1 MIFVAR
7 EAEIAVF
14 ESLLADCAS
23 DPPNGQIA
31 LVTGPTGIGK
41 SALLRAFSER
51 AVATGIRPL
60 RAIGCAENNSLP
72 FRLAQELFS
81 EFADDSRHHHL
92 VTRAI
97 DNYVA
102 LTLDRSGGE
111 ELTAAYSRVLGGI
124 EVFLRDLGTRGP
136 VLVLVDDVDR
146 ADPVSRRCLIDIM
159 QRITFLRAL
168 IVLAEPTTGEAAWET
183 AAASRV
189 LLQPQVTRIRLPPL
203 SAEDVGLIMDRRTG
217 SGTTQLARA
226 VHRATGGNPLLVRAL
241 IEDHQAAIGQLA
253 APPATEPVAGLAFER
268 AVLSCLERAGPA
280 VLDVAQAV
288 AVLDDAG
295 RPDRISRLL
304 GSPADAVDRGLRVL
318 EQAGLLENLCLRHP
332 AARRAIAADIHAD
345 RRLELHRRAAALLH
359 HDGARA
365 GDIARHL
372 VAARHTEDVWV
383 LPVLRVAAAE
393 AEADNQL
400 ANAVEFLQHA
410 ARACS
415 AKSERSAVLLDAAE
429 VDWRLSPSTTFHYLP
444 RLTAAAR
451 EGHLVGRR
459 AVDFVAAS
467 AWHGRLA
474 EASAALV
481 HVSEASTRRGGQ
493 VAADLDVGRLL
504 LFCTYPGLMDQ
515 AHHVSIASAA
525 RPLNPATTDPV
536 ERAALALAAVI
547 TGRGHALAST
557 EAEHLLQNVPPTH
570 TGIRVVMSAALVL
583 IYTDHLAAATTGTD
597 ILSSHPTITR
607 SNTWR
612 ALVSGLRAEIA
623 LRRGDLPDAERHARA
638 ALTDVTPHGWGVG
651 LGAPLASLLL
661 AMVRMGRLTEA
672 ARWLTTPVP
681 EAMFQTRFGL
691 HYLHARGHF
700 HLATGRPHEAL
711 ADFGTCGDLMIRWG
725 MDVSGLVAWRTDA
738 AEAHLRMGQRDR
750 GRSLAEEQLS
760 REGFTTSRTSGNA
773 FRLLAA
779 ASEPGARLRL
789 LRQSVEVLRQVGARV
804 DLARAM
810 ADLSMAYHVS
820 GDTAQARSIS
830 RGARL
835 LANQSRAEAIVEPP
849 RQRGSRGHEESYGA
863 ARQYPPAAVDTL
875 SDAERRVA
883 SLAAL
888 GHTNGEI
895 ADRLYITTSTVEQH
909 LTRVYRKLNVR
920 SRANLPAVLTPA
932 SPRPPP
938 VRLGWEASRVRVA
951 TPSR

>member
-14 ESLLADCAS
+14 EHLIADFAS
-23 DPPNGQIA
+23 DPPHGRIA

-41 SALLRAFSER
+41 SALLRVFSER
-51 AVATGIRPL
+51 AVAAGIRPL
-60 RAIGCAENNSLP
+60 RAIGCAENGSRPFSLT
-72 FRLAQELFS
+72 QQLFS
-81 EFADDSRHHHL
+81 DFAGNSRYHHL
-92 VTRAI
+92 AARAI

-102 LTLDRSGGE
+102 LALEQPTEE
-111 ELTAAYSRVLGGI
+111 ELTAAYSRVLGGV

-136 VLVLVDDVDR
+136 VLILVDDAGR
-146 ADPVSRRCLIDIM
+146 ADPVSRRFLIDIM
-159 QRITFLRAL
+159 QRISFLRAL
-168 IVLAEPTTGEAAWET
+168 IVLTEHTGEATWQT
-183 AAASRV
+183 AAASRTF
-189 LLQPQVTRIRLPPL
+189 LQPQVTRIRLLPL
-203 SAEDVGLIMDRRTG
+203 SPEDVSLIMTRWTG
-217 SGTTQLARA
+217 TGTLQLARA

-241 IEDHQAAIGQLA
+241 IEDHQAAIGERA
-253 APPATEPVAGLAFER
+253 SPAATEPVAGLTFER
-268 AVLSCLERAGPA
+268 AVRSCLEHAGPA
-280 VLDVAQAV
+280 VLDVARAV
-288 AVLDDAG
+288 AVLDDCT

-304 GSPADAVDRGLRVL
+304 ASPADTVGRGLRAL

-332 AARRAIAADIHAD
+332 AARQAVAADIHAD

-365 GDIARHL
+365 VAIARHL
-372 VAARHTEDVWV
+372 VAARHTEDIWV

-393 AEADNQL
+393 AKADGQL
-400 ANAVEFLQHA
+400 AHAVEFLRHA

-415 AKSERSAVLLDAAE
+415 AGPERGAALLAAAK
-429 VDWRLSPSTTFHYLP
+429 VDWQLSPSTAFHYLP
-444 RLTAAAR
+444 RLSAAAR
-451 EGHLVGRR
+451 EGHLVGGQ
-459 AVDFVAAS
+459 AVDFVAAL
-467 AWHGRLA
+467 AWHGRLT
-474 EASAALV
+474 EASAALG
-481 HVSEASTRRGGQ
+481 HIGEASARRGGR
-493 VAADLDVGRLL
+493 VATDLDIGRLL

-515 AHHVSIASAA
+515 VSQVHQVSITSAA
-525 RPLNPATTDPV
+525 QPLDRATTDPV
-536 ERAALALAAVI
+536 ERAALALAAVV

-557 EAEHLLQNVPPTH
+557 DAEHLLRNVPPTDA
-570 TGIRVVMSAALVL
+570 GIEAVMSAALVL

-597 ILSSHPTITR
+597 ILSTHPAISR

-612 ALVSGLRAEIA
+612 ALVRGLRAEIA
-623 LRRGDLPDAERHARA
+623 LRRGDLPGAERHARA

-681 EAMFQTRFGL
+681 ETMFKTRFGL

-700 HLATGRPHEAL
+700 HLATGRLHEAL
-711 ADFGTCGDLMIRWG
+711 ADFSTCGDLMVRWG

-738 AEAHLRMGQRDR
+738 AEAYLRMGQLEHSRR
-750 GRSLAEEQLS
+750 LAEEELT
-760 REGFTTSRTSGNA
+760 REGFTSSRTSGNA

-779 ASEPGARLRL
+779 ASEPGERLPL

-810 ADLSMAYHVS
+810 ADLSIAYHGS
-820 GDTAQARSIS
+820 GNTAQARSVS

-835 LANQSRAEAIVEPP
+835 LANQSHAEAILEPP
-849 RQRGSRGHEESYGA
+849 RQRASREHADSYGA
-863 ARQYPPAAVDTL
+863 ARRYPPAAVDTL
-875 SDAERRVA
+875 TDAERRVA
-883 SLAAL
+883 ALATL

-920 SRANLPAVLTPA
+920 SRADLPAVLGPA
-932 SPRPPP
+932 PPRPRTALP
-938 VRLGWEASRVRVA
+938 VKTR
-951 TPSR
+951 

>member
-7 EAEIAVF
+7 ETEIAVF
-14 ESLLADCAS
+14 ESLIAECAS

-41 SALLRAFSER
+41 SALLSIFAER
-51 AVATGIRPL
+51 AVAAGIRPL
-60 RAIGCAENNSLP
+60 RAIGCAERNSLP
-72 FRLAQELFS
+72 FRLTRQLFS
-81 EFADDSRHHHL
+81 EFAGDSRYHHL

-97 DNYVA
+97 DNYVKLA
-102 LTLDRSGGE
+102 LDHSGE
-111 ELTAAYSRVLGGI
+111 DELTAAYSRVLGGI

-136 VLVLVDDVDR
+136 ALVLVDDAGR
-146 ADPVSRRCLIDIM
+146 ADPASQRCLIDIM

-168 IVLAEPTTGEAAWET
+168 IVLTEPTGEAAWGNP
-183 AAASRV
+183 AASRV
-189 LLQPQVTRIRLPPL
+189 FLQPQVTRIRLSPL
-203 SAEDVGLIMDRRTG
+203 SPEDVGLIMERRTG
-217 SGTTQLARA
+217 TGGTIQLARA
-226 VHRATGGNPLLVRAL
+226 VHLATGGNPLLVRAL
-241 IEDHQAAIGQLA
+241 IEDHQAAIGQRA
-253 APPATEPVAGLAFER
+253 AMSATEPVAGLAFER

-288 AVLDDAG
+288 AVLDDSG
-295 RPDRISRLL
+295 QPDRISRLL

-318 EQAGLLENLCLRHP
+318 EQAGLIENLCLRHP
-332 AARRAIAADIHAD
+332 AARQAVVADIHAD
-345 RRLELHRRAAALLH
+345 RRVELHRRAAALLH

-365 GDIARHL
+365 VDIARHL
-372 VAARHTEDVWV
+372 VAARHTEDIWV

-393 AEADNQL
+393 ADADDQL
-400 ANAVEFLQHA
+400 THAVEFLQHA

-415 AKSERSAVLLDAAE
+415 AESERSAVLLDAAK
-429 VDWRLSPSTTFHYLP
+429 VDWQLSPSTTFRYLP
-444 RLTAAAR
+444 CLSTAAR
-451 EGHLVGRR
+451 KGHLVGRR
-459 AVDFVAAS
+459 AVDFVAAL
-467 AWHGRLA
+467 AWHGRLT

-481 HVSEASTRRGGQ
+481 HVSEASARHGGQ
-493 VAADLDVGRLL
+493 AATDLDVGRLL

-515 AHHVSIASAA
+515 VHQVSITSAA
-525 RPLNPATTDPV
+525 QPLNPATTDPV
-536 ERAALALAAVI
+536 ERAALALAAVV

-557 EAEHLLQNVPPTH
+557 EAEHLLQNVPPTD
-570 TGIRVVMSAALVL
+570 TGVEAVMSAALVL

-597 ILSSHPTITR
+597 TLSTHPAISR

-612 ALVSGLRAEIA
+612 AVVSGLRAEIA
-623 LRRGDLPDAERHARA
+623 LRRGDLPDAERHART

-661 AMVRMGRLTEA
+661 AMVCMGRLTEA

-700 HLATGRPHEAL
+700 YLATGRLHAAL
-711 ADFGTCGDLMIRWG
+711 ADFSTCGDLMVRWG

-738 AEAHLRMGQRDR
+738 AEAYLRMGQLDR
-750 GRSLAEEQLS
+750 SRRLAEEQLA
-760 REGFTTSRTSGNA
+760 REGFTSSRTSGNA

-779 ASEPGARLRL
+779 ASEPGERLPL
-789 LRQSVEVLRQVGARV
+789 LRRSVEVLRQVGARL

-810 ADLSMAYHVS
+810 ADLSMAYHGS
-820 GDTAQARSIS
+820 GNTAQARSVS

-835 LANQSRAEAIVEPP
+835 LANQSRAEAILEPP
-849 RQRGSRGHEESYGA
+849 RQRGSRRREESYGA
-863 ARQYPPAAVDTL
+863 TRQHPSAAVGTL
-875 SDAERRVA
+875 TDAERRVA
-883 SLAAL
+883 ALAAM

-920 SRANLPAVLTPA
+920 SRADLPGVLGPV
-932 SPRPPP
+932 SPRP
-938 VRLGWEASRVRVA
+938 RTALSAKMR
-951 TPSR
+951 